1 MTISAETTEYG
12 EPIDLKWSQQLAAF
26 WSILWPCW
34 LLGVLLA
41 AIFVR
46 TTDGSMTGIQGLLAV
61 IHLLGQGILSF
72 RLVRKDYRTFWIGVL
87 REGEPLKRHLAFPEN
102 IRVWLQLIWPQLA
115 FLVALSLFSLWT
127 PGRVSPETV
136 RSLNSL
142 SQWVYILAIGP
153 AAIRWA
159 MYTNYP
165 GFRLQ
170 AYRRNRK
177 IHLESDSNASNVFEH

>member
-1 MTISAETTEYG
+1 MTNPAETTEYG

-34 LLGVLLA
+34 LLSFLLVAVFRRVLEVTIALQV
-41 AIFVR
+41 FLTV
-46 TTDGSMTGIQGLLAV
+46 T
-61 IHLLGQGILSF
+61 HLVGQGILSF
-72 RLVRKDYRTFWIGVL
+72 RLVRKNYRTFWIGVV
-87 REGEPLKRHLAFPEN
+87 RQGEPLKRDLGLPEM
-102 IRVWLQLIWPQLA
+102 IRIWLQLVWPQIA
-115 FLVALSLFSLWT
+115 FVVA
-127 PGRVSPETV
+127 VSVFLIWYKDRIPAETT

-142 SQWVYILAIGP
+142 SQWVFILVVGP

-159 MYTNYP
+159 MYANYP

-177 IHLESDSNASNVFEH
+177 IHLESDSNASNPFEH